1 MTTETEAQRVARENV
16 ERWRPIAVTDV
27 ARSRRVL
34 LAAYS
39 CTRCGAM
46 FAITDRGSEE
56 RTKQL
61 AETCCGP
68 WECAGCGKPYVK
80 DGKYRHFAPSW
91 CGTCGDR
98 RQRERY
104 NALPLADEGYSG
116 PIAYD
121 EEFYPDLESFLESC
135 DTNDRDDPYAVQPE
149 TCEPVKLAGLRL
161 AEHIAEHGELS
172 DGYDLSF
179 LAPVQQALDEAIAA
193 HNASGP
199 HWWMPNGKRPRIPEN
214 WRAAFAVDAT

>member
-1 MTTETEAQRVARENV
+1 MTTETEAQRVAREND
-16 ERWRPIAVTDV
+16 ERWIPVEVSDV

-34 LAAYS
+34 VAAYS

-46 FAITDRGSEE
+46 YAITDRRSEADTQ
-56 RTKQL
+56 RR

-68 WECAGCGKPYVK
+68 WECRGCGKPYVQ

-98 RQRERY
+98 KQRERY
-104 NALPLADEGYSG
+104 NSLPLADEGYNG

-121 EEFYPDLESFLESC
+121 EEFFCDLESFLESC
-135 DTNDRDDPYAVQPE
+135 DANDRDDPYSVQPE
-149 TCEPVKLAGLRL
+149 TCEPVALKGLDL
-161 AEHIAEHGELS
+161 AEHIAERAELS

-179 LAPVQQALDEAIAA
+179 LAPVQQALDEAIKA
-193 HNASGP
+193 HNAAGP
-199 HWWMPNGKRPRIPEN
+199 NWWVPNGKRPRIPEN
-214 WRAAFAVDAT
+214 WRADFATP